1 MITMGTKQQIILG
14 HFTDGKSARAL
25 SRELGLHRRTVTKYI
40 NEHKTTLGRDD
51 PAIPTAGI
59 IDPPRYR
66 SRGRPRRVLTAEV
79 TGRIDELLALNAERR
94 RQGLHKQQL
103 KRVDIHERL
112 REEGHDVGYTTVCNY
127 VKERLA
133 RGQEAF
139 IRQDYVPGQSV
150 EFDWGEV
157 QLTVGGKK
165 VRFLLAVLTS
175 AYSDFRF
182 AWLYDRQN
190 MTSLLD
196 AHVRYFA
203 VAGGVPG
210 ELVYDNMRTA
220 VAKLARRNADKQP
233 TEALSSLAAYYGF
246 RIRFCNVRRGNE
258 KGNVERSVEYV
269 RRKAFSLT
277 VDFADL
283 AAANAQL
290 QATLTTLND
299 RKAKGKTATIRARMD
314 EERAVMKALPPR
326 PYDTAEITTGRVDK
340 YGCVSVDTNH
350 YSVPDEWV
358 GRSVEVR
365 AYAAEI
371 QFYTRHG
378 EAKLLARHDRLR
390 TRHQWV
396 IELDHFLPTL
406 RRKPG
411 ALLGSAAWKQAE
423 PRLKGFY
430 ERHFEGR
437 PRAFVDLLLWARDHD
452 AELAD
457 LITTAEHLLT
467 LRPHLPVDA
476 DAIRVSIRA
485 RTQVQGKDAGAMP
498 DSAPLF
504 HPDSAPAD
512 APQSATIDAMAQA
525 QLAGLQNL
533 FSHPSTTPR

>member
-1 MITMGTKQQIILG
+1 MGTKQQILIG

-25 SRELGLHRRTVTKYI
+25 SRELGLHRKTVTKYI
-40 NEHKTTLGRDD
+40 NEHKATLGRDD
-51 PAIPTAGI
+51 PAIPAAGI

-103 KRVDIHERL
+103 KRVDIHDRL
-112 REEGHDVGYTTVCNY
+112 RDEGHDVGYTTVCNY

-157 QLTVGGKK
+157 QLTIGGKT

-182 AWLYDRQN
+182 ARLYDRQN

-220 VAKLARRNADKQP
+220 VATLAQRNADKQP
-233 TEALSSLAAYYGF
+233 TEALASLAAYYGF

-299 RKAKGKTATIRARMD
+299 RKAKGKTDTIRARMD

-326 PYDTAEITTGRVDK
+326 PYDTAEISTGRVDK

-358 GRSVEVR
+358 GRFVEVR
-365 AYAAEI
+365 AYAAEVR
-371 QFYTRHG
+371 FYSRHG

-390 TRHQWV
+390 ARHQWV

-423 PRLKGFY
+423 PRLKSFF
-430 ERHFEGR
+430 ERHFAGR

-452 AELAD
+452 AELSD
-457 LITTAEHLLT
+457 LIASADRLLS

-476 DAIRVSIRA
+476 DAIRADVRA
-485 RTQVQGKDAGAMP
+485 RTQQQSGGQGAMP

-504 HPDSAPAD
+504 SPDPAPASAPLSD
-512 APQSATIDAMAQA
+512 TIAAMANA
-525 QLAGLQNL
+525 QLAGLQQL
-533 FSHPSTTPR
+533 FSHPSTAQQ